1 MVHTEIKSVVVG
13 EAGVGKTSLSAY
25 FCLGSCPTNPAST
38 VGASFLQKRVNIANS
53 STNATECCLQ
63 IWDTAGQERFRALA
77 PMYYRGA
84 KAAVIVCDCTN
95 MESFTRCV
103 SWMED
108 LQQVRDVEREERES
122 ARGERARARRERGE
136 SEPRA
141 SEPRASEPRASELSK
156 PSREQAKPSYRNLP
170 LAMLPLAMLPLAMLP
185 LAMLPLAML
194 PLVLLQLV
202 LLQLV
207 LYLLLTLLILPPI
220 AYPAAT
226 PPSNHLL
233 TTF

>member
-141 SEPRASEPRASELSK
+141 SEPRASELSK
-156 PSREQAKPSYRNLP
+156 PSREQAKPSYRN
-170 LAMLPLAMLPLAMLP
+170 LP

>member
-141 SEPRASEPRASELSK
+141 SEPRASELSK

-170 LAMLPLAMLPLAMLP
+170 LAMLPLAMLP
-185 LAMLPLAML
+185 
-194 PLVLLQLV
+194 LV